1 MDVIELTRELG
12 KAIQQ
17 DDRFI
22 AYNLA
27 KQANDN
33 DEGLQAD
40 MDRFSKL
47 RADLGSAMS
56 AEEPDRDNIAALD
69 KELKEVYGRIMKN
82 PNMIVFEG
90 AQQNLENLVNNIQ
103 QIITLQPASL
113 RQAAAQVHVL
123 PAADAADVN
132 SEFGKRNS
140 ELVVSPYGDDTKLAI
155 I

>member
-103 QIITLQPASL
+103 QIITLCSNGEDPATCQPQTS
-113 RQAAAQVHVL
+113 
-123 PAADAADVN
+123 
-132 SEFGKRNS
+132 SCTGS
-140 ELVVSPYGDDTKLAI
+140 CSTCGGCG
-155 I
+155 

>member
-103 QIITLQPASL
+103 QIITLCANGEAPATCQPQTS
-113 RQAAAQVHVL
+113 
-123 PAADAADVN
+123 
-132 SEFGKRNS
+132 SCTGS
-140 ELVVSPYGDDTKLAI
+140 CSTCGGCG
-155 I
+155 

>member
-12 KAIQQ
+12 KALQA

-40 MDRFSKL
+40 MERFSQL
-47 RADLGSAMS
+47 RKDLGSAMS
-56 AEEPDRDNIAALD
+56 AEEPNKDNIAALD
-69 KELKEVYGRIMKN
+69 KEIKEVYNRIMKN

-90 AQQNLENLVNNIQ
+90 AQQALETLVNNIQ
-103 QIITLQPASL
+103 QIITLCANGEDPATCQPQTSS
-113 RQAAAQVHVL
+113 RTG
-123 PAADAADVN
+123 
-132 SEFGKRNS
+132 SCSTCGGCS
-140 ELVVSPYGDDTKLAI
+140 
-155 I
+155 

>member
-90 AQQNLENLVNNIQ
+90 ARQNLENLVNNIQ
-103 QIITLQPASL
+103 QIITLCANGEDPATCQPQTS
-113 RQAAAQVHVL
+113 
-123 PAADAADVN
+123 
-132 SEFGKRNS
+132 SCTGS
-140 ELVVSPYGDDTKLAI
+140 CSTCGGCG
-155 I
+155 